1 MWFELALTA
10 GAIAALWTIV
20 AKAMRSHPSMMERI
34 ASRLEG
40 GAVRGLDIA
49 IGRYDGRPCRVE
61 VTWSDGVAQARIA
74 VSVDHG
80 RPLVVRRA
88 TVAEQI
94 GRAIGVDQEDAG
106 AIASQDLARA
116 RTDFAR
122 QQRPLVSGLRELF
135 DDLHAETLE
144 AKDGLL
150 RAELRLPEV
159 PSDALVE
166 RLIAALDP
174 LSRVAHAYERHPIV
188 VRVLGAERFAWTG
201 GEGHRPRCPY
211 CHSEVTGQEADL
223 VACSGCGTVHHEGC
237 FTEHGRCTVL
247 GCDSSKADRGA
258 REKA

>member
-1 MWFELALTA
+1 MWFELA
-10 GAIAALWTIV
+10 V
-20 AKAMRSHPSMMERI
+20 AVGTLAWLVSVFGRARRAYPSMMERI
-34 ASRLEG
+34 ARRLDG
-40 GAVRGLDIA
+40 GAVRGLDVA

-61 VTWSDGVAQARIA
+61 VTSSDGVARARIA

-80 RPLVVRRA
+80 KPLVVRRA
-88 TVAEQI
+88 SVVERI

-116 RTDFAR
+116 RTEFAR

-135 DDLHAETLE
+135 DHLNAEALE

-150 RAELRLPEV
+150 WAELPLPDV

-166 RLIAALDP
+166 RLVAALDP

-188 VRVLGAERFAWTG
+188 VRVLGSERFAWTG

-211 CHSEVTGQEADL
+211 CHSEVTGEEADL
-223 VACSGCGTVHHEGC
+223 VACSACGTVHHEGC

-247 GCDSSKADRGA
+247 GCDSPKADRGA